1 MPRGCWVRQRT
12 QKKGQEAERGH
23 EIWSP
28 SCLGILCLG
37 PAVPPLSSGPLASAI
52 TSFLLLLCQLGFL
65 PRRRRAGRGS
75 GLRASA
81 YLERTL
87 CFFWRV
93 ALGPLVPL
101 PPQR

>member
-1 MPRGCWVRQRT
+1 MPRGCWVQQRT

-65 PRRRRAGRGS
+65 GVWSLISSILFLPS
-75 GLRASA
+75 GV
-81 YLERTL
+81 LEHQS
-87 CFFWRV
+87 WV
-93 ALGPLVPL
+93 GE
-101 PPQR
+101 QEEG